1 MVNRALERIKTL
13 LFRNITLGS
22 ESNRN
27 NVISS
32 PEDLAVVGLN
42 RPLATPLVVLSA
54 NSLGSEDG
62 VLFDI

>member
-1 MVNRALERIKTL
+1 MNRALERIKTL